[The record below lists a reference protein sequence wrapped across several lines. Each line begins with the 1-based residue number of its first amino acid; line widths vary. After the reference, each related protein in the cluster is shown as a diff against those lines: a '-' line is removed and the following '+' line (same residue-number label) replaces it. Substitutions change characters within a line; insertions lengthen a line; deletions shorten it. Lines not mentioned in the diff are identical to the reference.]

1 MSEFLVN
8 SEKPS
13 FPFAPLRIRATA
25 AIDERFSSRV
35 MIHKTRSS
43 SKHKRGSNM
52 VITILETTGTSPV
65 REHNK
70 NEREENVKFNL
81 VGLLSQISDD
91 VSSEKTKKILK
102 RKRTGFAK
110 STQNLF

>member
-1 MSEFLVN
+1 MSGFLVN
-8 SEKPS
+8 SVKPS

-43 SKHKRGSNM
+43 SKHKRSSNM

-65 REHNK
+65 REHDK
-70 NEREENVKFNL
+70 NEREQNVIFNL
-81 VGLLSQISDD
+81 VGLLSQTSDD